1 MNPQQTT
8 KHPANTTEFYNKNA
22 KQREIYQNM
31 PTSGKK
37 TLLLQRRLNKREAT
51 TKRILGNTNSSNP
64 AEPICLSQDNVDVGC
79 SSSIL
84 KSVTERSTL
93 SSSVV
98 VDQGKKM
105 TYPFYAFEK
114 GSTSGT
120 TNDSHI
126 EIFEA
131 VRTSGHVTLLT
142 MQEVDV
148 LEIKMSIKALGTGFT
163 EFTQPVFQ
171 SSTMCNPPKKQKR
184 TTVSGQDPSHGGSG
198 RETSQIW
205 NHFEKFLD
213 KKGEQKGKCNY
224 CSKVLSC
231 PSKYGTSNL
240 WTHINSNCAKS
251 PYRIIDISQP
261 TLKLKPIKEGGQGT
275 LEKIVYN
282 VVEVKKAVAEFVI
295 LDEQPF
301 KVVEG
306 EGFKR
311 LMTLILPNYELPS
324 RITVAR
330 QCLQIYQEEKNKLKR
345 LIKDQR
351 VCLTSDT
358 WTSIQNLTY
367 MVITAHWINDEWN
380 LQKKILNFFHIPD
393 HKGETIAKGI
403 EACLLDW
410 GIENLFTM
418 TLDNATANSAAIT
431 HLKARINYWK
441 GIILENNFLHVRCNA
456 HILNLIVKEGLNEQN
471 ESISRVRLVVKY
483 VKSSASRTDSFRSY
497 VEKVKLDTRGLL
509 SLDVETRSG
518 DPLLSNMAKH
528 MEKKFTK
535 YWGDFDDMNM
545 LLFVAIVLDPRYK
558 FKYVEFLFKIFY
570 KPVEG
575 VDRSTKVNNTLS
587 LLYTHYANSL
597 VETHAENIKFLA
609 SEMSQNNKMQDC
621 DVQSQWEKFVENENN
636 VDTKSDLD
644 KYLLDDLEKSKNFN
658 ILAWWKSSSER
669 YPIVSK
675 IARDVLVIPV
685 STVAS
690 ESAFSTGGRI
700 LDCYRSSLSPKTA
713 EALICSQQWLRTA
726 TFKEYKFEDLLDEIQ
741 NLEILEKEHPGTP
754 LRID

>member
-1 MNPQQTT
+1 MEVEGSKVAEKEITPT
-8 KHPANTTEFYNKNA
+8 PAIVRA
-22 KQREIYQNM
+22 H
-31 PTSGKK
+31 
-37 TLLLQRRLNKREAT
+37 
-51 TKRILGNTNSSNP
+51 GNT
-64 AEPICLSQDNVDVGC
+64 
-79 SSSIL
+79 L
-84 KSVTERSTL
+84 KT
-93 SSSVV
+93 
-98 VDQGKKM
+98 
-105 TYPFYAFEK
+105 
-114 GSTSGT
+114 STSST
-120 TNDSHI
+120 T
-126 EIFEA
+126 
-131 VRTSGHVTLLT
+131 
-142 MQEVDV
+142 
-148 LEIKMSIKALGTGFT
+148 
-163 EFTQPVFQ
+163 
-171 SSTMCNPPKKQKR
+171 CNPPKKQKR

-282 VVEVKKAVAEFVI
+282 VVEVKKAIAEFVI

-351 VCLTSDT
+351 VCLT
-358 WTSIQNLTY
+358 N
-367 MVITAHWINDEWN
+367 
-380 LQKKILNFFHIPD
+380 

-410 GIENLFTM
+410 GIENLFTV

-431 HLKARINYWK
+431 HLKARINDWK
-441 GIILENNFLHVRCNA
+441 GLS
-456 HILNLIVKEGLNEQN
+456 EQN
-471 ESISRVRLVVKY
+471 ESISRVRLAVKY

-497 VEKVKLDTRGLL
+497 VEKVKLDTHGLL
-509 SLDVETRSG
+509 SLDVETRWNSTYLMLNTAQKFEKAFARMYEDDHKYFRSG

-528 MEKKFTK
+528 MEIFFTK

-587 LLYTHYANSL
+587 LLYTHYANSV
-597 VETHAENIKFLA
+597 VETHDENIKFQA
-609 SEMSQNNKMQDC
+609 SGMSQNNEMQDC

-658 ILAWWKSSSER
+658 ILAWWKASSER

-675 IARDVLVIPV
+675 IARDVLAIPI
-685 STVAS
+685 STVVS

-713 EALICSQQWLRTA
+713 EALICSQQWLRTT

-741 NLEILEKEHPGTP
+741 NLEILEKENPGTP

>member
-1 MNPQQTT
+1 MEVEGSKVAEKEITPTPAIVRAHAMVGVVGKHHKFGTT
-8 KHPANTTEFYNKNA
+8 LKNFLIR
-22 KQREIYQNM
+22 KV
-31 PTSGKK
+31 
-37 TLLLQRRLNKREAT
+37 NKRENA
-51 TKRILGNTNSSNP
+51 II
-64 AEPICLSQDNVDVGC
+64 A
-79 SSSIL
+79 L
-84 KSVTERSTL
+84 KYFL
-93 SSSVV
+93 
-98 VDQGKKM
+98 
-105 TYPFYAFEK
+105 
-114 GSTSGT
+114 
-120 TNDSHI
+120 
-126 EIFEA
+126 
-131 VRTSGHVTLLT
+131 
-142 MQEVDV
+142 
-148 LEIKMSIKALGTGFT
+148 AL
-163 EFTQPVFQ
+163 
-171 SSTMCNPPKKQKR
+171 
-184 TTVSGQDPSHGGSG
+184 
-198 RETSQIW
+198 
-205 NHFEKFLD
+205 
-213 KKGEQKGKCNY
+213 
-224 CSKVLSC
+224 
-231 PSKYGTSNL
+231 
-240 WTHINSNCAKS
+240 
-251 PYRIIDISQP
+251 P

-282 VVEVKKAVAEFVI
+282 VVEVKKAIVEFVI

-345 LIKDQR
+345 LIKDQ
-351 VCLTSDT
+351 
-358 WTSIQNLTY
+358 
-367 MVITAHWINDEWN
+367 H
-380 LQKKILNFFHIPD
+380 

-410 GIENLFTM
+410 GIENLFTV
-418 TLDNATANSAAIT
+418 TLDNAIANSAAIT
-431 HLKARINYWK
+431 HLKARINDWK
-441 GIILENNFLHVRCNA
+441 GLS
-456 HILNLIVKEGLNEQN
+456 EQN
-471 ESISRVRLVVKY
+471 ESISRVRLAVKY
-483 VKSSASRTDSFRSY
+483 VMSSASRTDSFRSY
-497 VEKVKLDTRGLL
+497 VEKVKLDTHGLL
-509 SLDVETRSG
+509 SLDVETRWNSTYLMLNTAQKFEKAFARMYEDDHKYFRSG
-518 DPLLSNMAKH
+518 DPLLSNMAKL
-528 MEKKFTK
+528 MEIFFTK
-535 YWGDFDDMNM
+535 YWEDFDDMNM
-545 LLFVAIVLDPRYK
+545 LLFVPIVLDPRYK

-597 VETHAENIKFLA
+597 VGTHDEIIKFQA
-609 SEMSQNNKMQDC
+609 SGMSQNNEMQDC

-658 ILAWWKSSSER
+658 ILAWWKASSER
-669 YPIVSK
+669 FPIVSK
-675 IARDVLVIPV
+675 IVRDVLAISV

-741 NLEILEKEHPGTP
+741 NLEILEKEHPGTT